1 MAEETNGKAEPTTPA
16 TPPVPPKIQ
25 ILNQY
30 IRDLSFENLAMQKGV
45 KAGATPQFKVQVA
58 LDARKLGE
66 NYEVINKLTVTGTA
80 EDQDIFIIEIDYAGQ
95 FKIENVA
102 EAQLHPILMVECPR
116 LLFPYLR
123 RVVGDL
129 TRDGGYPPL
138 NLDSIDYLALYRNE
152 ITRRV
157 QEQAKSAPVT

>member
-1 MAEETNGKAEPTTPA
+1 MADETNGKTEPAQAQIPT
-16 TPPVPPKIQ
+16 PPKIQ

-30 IRDLSFENLAMQKGV
+30 IRDLSFENLAMQKGA
-45 KAGATPQFKVQVA
+45 KPGGAPKFKVQVA

-66 NYEVINKLTVTGTA
+66 QYEVINKLTVTGTVDDA
-80 EDQDIFIIEIDYAGQ
+80 EIFIIELDYAGM
-95 FKIENVA
+95 FTIDNVA
-102 EAQLHPILMVECPR
+102 ENQLHPILMVECPR

-138 NLDSIDYLALYRNE
+138 NLDNIDYVSLYKNE

-157 QEQAKSAPVT
+157 QEQAKNATVS

>member
-1 MAEETNGKAEPTTPA
+1 MAEDTKSNGEAA
-16 TPPVPPKIQ
+16 VPVPPKVQ

-30 IRDLSFENLAMQKGV
+30 IRDLSFENLAMQKGL
-45 KAGATPQFKVQVA
+45 KPGIAPQFKVQVA
-58 LDARKLGE
+58 LDARKVGE

-80 EDQDIFIIEIDYAGQ
+80 DGSDIFIIEIDYAGL
-95 FKIENVA
+95 FKIENVS
-102 EAQLHPILMVECPR
+102 EAQMHPILMVECPR

-138 NLDSIDYLALYRNE
+138 NLDNIDYVTLYRNE

-157 QEQAKSAPVT
+157 QEQAKNATVS

>member
-1 MAEETNGKAEPTTPA
+1 MADETNGTTEPAQIPT
-16 TPPVPPKIQ
+16 PPKIQ
-25 ILNQY
+25 IMNQY
-30 IRDLSFENLAMQKGV
+30 IRDLSFENLSMQKGT
-45 KAGATPQFKVQVA
+45 KPSGAPKFKVQVA

-66 NYEVINKLTVTGTA
+66 QYEVINKLTVTGLVA
-80 EDQDIFIIEIDYAGQ
+80 EENIFIIELDYAGL
-95 FKIENVA
+95 FSIENVA
-102 EAQLHPILMVECPR
+102 ENQLHPILMVECPR

-138 NLDSIDYLALYRNE
+138 NLDNIDYVTLYKNE

-157 QEQAKSAPVT
+157 QEQAKNATVS